1 MELDKRFKVLPFC
14 CFNAERCEK
23 YINNL
28 KGYFANRISCFS
40 DINSCKYGTLESVL
54 DDQQE
59 SFYMSETEE
68 SFSFFIPEYFVKP
81 KEKKFRPYT
90 LDEFL
95 DRFHIGEVIVVRSKA
110 TPNTMYHVLFV
121 GYLENGKNEMNII
134 LGQYRFSLQELFSS
148 HEHFYNGRWK
158 PFGVEVTE

>member
-81 KEKKFRPYT
+81 KEKKYRPYT
-90 LDEFL
+90 IEEFCNEGF
-95 DRFHIGEVIVVRSKA
+95 DITVFRNKNDKPPE
-110 TPNTMYHVLFV
+110 YHVRYN
-121 GYLENGKNEMNII
+121 GYIKYDNDVYLII
-134 LGQYRFSLQELFSS
+134 FGRKTYPLNELFENYEYSDDD
-148 HEHFYNGRWK
+148 GKWK